1 MHFDARR
8 RRWLCHTAT
17 LLAFAPLA
25 RSARPL
31 APVPFS
37 ANVPEPPTGFGP
49 ETSGLAVVR
58 HLDLRGKTLLVTG
71 ATSGIG
77 LETMR
82 VLAARG
88 ARVIGTARSSEKA
101 VTARAAIGE
110 RDVHFV
116 VLDLADFASVR
127 AAAADVRVMAPQLHG
142 LINNAGIVLDGLEQ
156 VNGIEKTFVVNHLGH
171 FLLTHELL
179 SSLRE
184 AGRARVV
191 TLGSGDH
198 RRAPAGGIQ
207 FDDLAGKTW
216 QQRYAHSKLANGLFS
231 AELARREATHGISS
245 VCVSPGHTRTE
256 ILRHV
261 GNRFRDD
268 ARDVAQGAATP
279 CYAAVHPALDSVSG
293 AYLADFRP
301 STQSPEQ
308 SDLAMARR
316 LWEASERLVGIAA

>member
-1 MHFDARR
+1 MPFDARR
-8 RRWLCHTAT
+8 RRWLGQTAT

-25 RSARPL
+25 RSAHSI
-31 APVPFS
+31 APVPFT
-37 ANVPEPPTGFGP
+37 ANVPDPPTGFGP
-49 ETSGLAVVR
+49 ETSAFAVVR
-58 HLDLRGKTLLVTG
+58 ELDLRGRTLLVTG

-82 VLAARG
+82 VLASRG
-88 ARVIGTARSSEKA
+88 VRAIGTARSPDKA
-101 VTARAAIGE
+101 DTARAAIGAG
-110 RDVHFV
+110 DVHFV
-116 VLDLADFASVR
+116 MLDLADFASVR
-127 AAAADVRVMAPQLHG
+127 AAAANVRAIAPRLHG

-179 SSLRE
+179 PSLRA

-207 FDDLAGKTW
+207 FDDLAGRTW
-216 QQRYAHSKLANGLFS
+216 PQRYAHSKLANGLFS

-245 VCVSPGHTRTE
+245 VCVSPGHTRTS
-256 ILRHV
+256 ILRRV
-261 GNRFRDD
+261 GNRYRDD

-279 CYAAVHPALDSVSG
+279 CYAAVHPALDRVSG
-293 AYLADFRP
+293 AYLADFRAN
-301 STQSPEQ
+301 EQ
-308 SDLAMARR
+308 SAEQMDPAMARQ
-316 LWEASERLVGIAA
+316 LWEVSERLVGGAP